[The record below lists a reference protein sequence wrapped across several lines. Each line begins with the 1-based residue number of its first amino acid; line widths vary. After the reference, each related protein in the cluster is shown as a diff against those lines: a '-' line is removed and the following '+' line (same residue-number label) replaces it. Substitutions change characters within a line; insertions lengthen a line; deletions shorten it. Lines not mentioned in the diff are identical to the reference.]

1 MTMLFLPP
9 EALARLSS
17 QIVTA
22 MLELRDRYG
31 FMVDRRKDRDI
42 DLRTLA
48 DQTALGAVAVVA
60 GTDVACADRSSVDLN
75 LHGLMRQ

>member
-1 MTMLFLPP
+1 MTVLFLPP
-9 EALARLSS
+9 EALAKLSS

-31 FMVDRRKDRDI
+31 FMVDRRQNRDI

-48 DQTALGAVAVVA
+48 DQMALGSVAVVA
-60 GTDVACADRSSVDLN
+60 GTDVACADMSSVELN
-75 LHGLMRQ
+75 IAGLMRQ